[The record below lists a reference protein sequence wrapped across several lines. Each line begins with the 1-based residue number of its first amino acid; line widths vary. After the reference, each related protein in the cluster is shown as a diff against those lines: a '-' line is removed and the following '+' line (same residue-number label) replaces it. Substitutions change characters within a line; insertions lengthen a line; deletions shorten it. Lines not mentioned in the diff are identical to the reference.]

1 MQIFRSVLATFAL
14 YTALAEGF
22 CRPSISCVIG
32 GDSVCNNVCIRQG
45 NPSGGRCLPR
55 DGCPGHD
62 ICACY
67 PRSKD
72 KRDDAVIDGDE
83 VINQVLKDVGLTD
96 LPDKAETRDVSGVEA
111 EAGDVSGVE
120 AETRDVSGVE
130 KRSICCSL
138 LPPFKGLCCENHCA
152 WIGKPGGQCS
162 SKDICTCN

>member
-1 MQIFRSVLATFAL
+1 MQFFCSVLATFAL

-22 CRPSISCVIG
+22 CHNSISCLIG
-32 GDSVCNNVCIRQG
+32 GDSVCNNVCVRQG
-45 NPSGGRCLPR
+45 NPSGGRCMPR
-55 DGCPGHD
+55 DGCPGYS

-83 VINQVLKDVGLTD
+83 VINEVLKDVGLTD
-96 LPDKAETRDVSGVEA
+96 LTDRAEARDVS
-111 EAGDVSGVE
+111 D
-120 AETRDVSGVE
+120 VE

-138 LPPFKGLCCENHCA
+138 VPPFKGLCCENHCA
-152 WIGKPGGQCS
+152 YIGKPGGQCS